1 MISIIL
7 SVLNCTS
14 ERRMLVSRL
23 RVGRL
28 LGVSRGRHC
37 SAKYL
42 LKMAA
47 FSLKQEI
54 YLLISISGGMLAIFF
69 LFKSLLKAVQK
80 HLGPVVG
87 SHILFPRSKRY
98 LSFAFVIILVV
109 SFWVRVTRDLSSG
122 FLPRADHFLKT
133 RLFFLM
139 ADLTSGVIQGA
150 SLPLKVLDLFGME
163 EFIVAR
169 KLS

>member
-1 MISIIL
+1 
-7 SVLNCTS
+7 
-14 ERRMLVSRL
+14 
-23 RVGRL
+23 
-28 LGVSRGRHC
+28 
-37 SAKYL
+37 
-42 LKMAA
+42 MAA

-122 FLPRADHFLKT
+122 VLLRTYHFLKT
-133 RLFFLM
+133 RLRFVRN
-139 ADLTSGVIQGA
+139 GGIHCC
-150 SLPLKVLDLFGME
+150 KKIVLENVNHFIWVFTE
-163 EFIVAR
+163 EKGWPVDG
-169 KLS
+169 